1 MSSFQS
7 SQQSGDFL
15 FMLPFYVYDTII
27 CNQNVRVALLLFL
40 TPADSSRLA
49 MDLCAY
55 FEFFFMINIL
65 IFGLLAHKSLKKAPL
80 LHNNLRN
87 IINFAYFSHC
97 ASMVARIPLYLYEA
111 KYFEITSKS
120 FLFYRATIKYGG
132 RSFGRHISDCISQYY
147 PSLTFLK
154 SSYQN

>member
-7 SQQSGDFL
+7 SQQSGDFI

-27 CNQNVRVALLLFL
+27 CNQNVRVLLLLFL
-40 TPADSSRLA
+40 TPADSSRLP

-55 FEFFFMINIL
+55 FEFFFMINVL

-80 LHNNLRN
+80 LHNNLKN

-97 ASMVARIPLYLYEA
+97 MSMVARIPLYLYEA

-120 FLFYRATIKYGG
+120 FLCYRMTISYER
-132 RSFGRHISDCISQYY
+132 RSFGCHISDCIS
-147 PSLTFLK
+147 
-154 SSYQN
+154 